1 MLYKLL
7 LPFVGLL
14 AIAGI
19 RWGIRMAEIDIPHP
33 PSCYSWPSGEKLDE
47 SVIDSLVAQY
57 FEQLP
62 EPQRCPF
69 CGGSV
74 VPCYFQLGD
83 MPEFDYD
90 EYGRQRRVC
99 LGCVYDGSSWFCLHC
114 KHRYK
119 LKVSMMIVARR
130 RYPFLF
136 KRYLDNLPPVDSLDR
151 IPYRFLSCLSD
162 KRREEIIDMILDS
175 HHAD

>member
-19 RWGIRMAEIDIPHP
+19 RWGIKMAEIDIPNP

-47 SVIDSLVAQY
+47 SVIDSLVTLY
-57 FEQLP
+57 FEHLP
-62 EPQRCPF
+62 EPQRCPI

-74 VPCYFQLGD
+74 VPCYFQFGD
-83 MPEFDYD
+83 MPEFDFD
-90 EYGRQRRVC
+90 ESGRQRRIC
-99 LGCVYDGSSWFCLHC
+99 LGCVDDGSSWFCLHC
-114 KHRYK
+114 RHRYK
-119 LKVSMMIVARR
+119 LRLSTMIVARR

-136 KRYLDNLPPVDSLDR
+136 KRHLDNLPPADSLDR

-162 KRREEIIDMILDS
+162 KRREEIIDIILDS